1 MLPVSIQFNSIFF
14 APKKF
19 RDKQDFD
26 NGEQNETKRAC
37 ECFLVL
43 VAHLQVS
50 QLCASGWVIII
61 FLFLRGDARL
71 EEVFRRMGK
80 KKYNKNKGVG
90 CSLAL
95 VVFGSLRERY
105 K

>member
-1 MLPVSIQFNSIFF
+1 MEN
-14 APKKF
+14 K
-19 RDKQDFD
+19 
-26 NGEQNETKRAC
+26 TKRAC

-71 EEVFRRMGK
+71 EEVFRRMGE
-80 KKYNKNKGVG
+80 KKYNNNKGVG